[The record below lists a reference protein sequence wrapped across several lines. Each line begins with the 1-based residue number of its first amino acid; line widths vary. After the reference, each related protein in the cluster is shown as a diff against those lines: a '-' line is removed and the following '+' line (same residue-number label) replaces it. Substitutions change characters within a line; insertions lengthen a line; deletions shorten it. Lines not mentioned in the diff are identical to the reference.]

1 MTQSNNEL
9 CSTCAAVDF
18 QKLIYAPTATPG
30 PDPSLNTPLGTLKGI
45 ISRSEKCPVCS
56 LIVDS
61 LRERHKRTPR
71 KHFADVFYRRK
82 PLPEKGEE
90 EADPEVEEYG
100 MRVTWGGED
109 IKCSIGPQFFCEVR
123 EDVANLRLA
132 ERKDDLFV
140 HRLLL
145 MLEPNPYASLSFMA
159 SDCVRFHA
167 IWSKEDSSDSPGE
180 FDLKGRLVSP
190 QGSGRQVGEH
200 LDMSLV
206 KGWLDKCEKEHRD
219 KCCNPAWLVGSD
231 DTWLEPFRAIDV
243 KERRI
248 VNLPAQSR
256 YIALSYVWGASS
268 QTPEQQARRR
278 LTNENF
284 SRLSQVDGLDGVSL
298 PKTVEDAIELTSK
311 MGERYL
317 WVDALCIIQDDIQ
330 DLSHQ
335 TSRMDLVYS
344 RALFTIIAACGEDS
358 ESGLSGLPGRER
370 DIFKRSVRLS
380 PEGFH
385 LAPTA
390 GLFVNAPLE
399 RSTWNTRG
407 WTFQERILSRRVMV
421 FTPFQ
426 VFWICEDAMWDEEV
440 ILELPKPR
448 VRVFSL
454 AFGCND
460 EWDDGDPKFSREAL
474 STYIL
479 QFSIREFTFSA
490 DVLPA
495 FLGVVRRYEHLNNE
509 TMHWG
514 LPTELFDQALTW
526 QAGTSRREEM
536 HRVVC
541 GDGEAREVPYPS
553 WSWLGWTGLIS
564 PILHNHELWGKTSMG
579 ETGAEL
585 LFYRLLS
592 DGEVRLVEG
601 LRQAGDSGLKWKGE
615 SVVNGPIA
623 IDDLI
628 VSKMESIGI
637 SEAERQT
644 SLAND
649 TGRLVFWTSHAMAN
663 AKVGE
668 QKLLLHVQ
676 DQVLELNASFSQ
688 SFKDVSRYEDDGL
701 SPWPG
706 NTYMIIEKGTDRAI
720 TLTSTGL
727 YLQDIEK
734 DPNANNH
741 WLCVDSHNYIG
752 FFNTKVRVYMG
763 HDGGNGMLASAGV
776 LNDWELMVPRHHP
789 DGGYQLLMPYWS
801 SAMMMVTAEEDGG
814 SVLRTKHGT
823 TLWQFVQ
830 V

>member
-1 MTQSNNEL
+1 MTQSSNEL

-18 QKLIYAPTATPG
+18 QKLIYAPTSRPG
-30 PDPSLNTPLGTLKGI
+30 PDDPSPNTPLGTLKDI
-45 ISRSEKCPVCS
+45 ISRSEKCLVCS

-71 KHFADVFYRRK
+71 EHFADVFYGSK
-82 PLPEKGEE
+82 PLPENREE
-90 EADPEVEEYG
+90 ETDPEVEEYG
-100 MRVTWGGED
+100 MRATWGGED
-109 IKCSIGPQFFCEVR
+109 IKCSIEPQFFCEVQD
-123 EDVANLRLA
+123 DVANVRLA
-132 ERKDDLFV
+132 ERKDRLFV

-145 MLEPNPYASLSFMA
+145 TLEPNPYAVLSFMA
-159 SDCVRFHA
+159 TDWVRLHA
-167 IWSKEDSSDSPGE
+167 IWLKGDSSDGPGE
-180 FDLKGRLVSP
+180 FDLNGRLISL
-190 QGSGRQVGEH
+190 QGSGRQVGEL
-200 LDMSLV
+200 LDISLV
-206 KGWLDKCEKEHRD
+206 KGWLDKCEKEHGD
-219 KCCNPAWLVGSD
+219 KCCNPAWLAGSD
-231 DTWLEPFRAIDV
+231 DTWLDPFRAIDV

-268 QTPEQQARRR
+268 QAHEQKIQRR

-284 SRLSQVDGLDGVSL
+284 SRLAQVNSLDGVSL

-317 WVDALCIIQDDIQ
+317 WVDALCIIQDDIK

-344 RALFTIIAACGEDS
+344 RALFTIIAACGDDS

-370 DIFKRSVRLS
+370 DIFQRSVRLS

-407 WTFQERILSRRVMV
+407 WTFQERILSRRIMV
-421 FTPFQ
+421 FTPSQ

-474 STYIL
+474 ATYIL
-479 QFSIREFTFSA
+479 QFSIRQFTFSA
-490 DVLPA
+490 DALPA
-495 FLGVVRRYEHLNNE
+495 FLGVIRRYEHLNNE

-541 GDGEAREVPYPS
+541 GDGEVREVPYPS
-553 WSWLGWTGLIS
+553 WSWLGWTGLIG
-564 PILHNHELWGKTSMG
+564 PTLHNYELWGKTNMG

-585 LFYRLLS
+585 VFYGLLS

-601 LRQAGDSGLKWKGE
+601 LGQAGDSGLKWKGE
-615 SVVNGPIA
+615 SVVKGPIA
-623 IDDLI
+623 TDDLI
-628 VSKMESIGI
+628 ISKMETIGI
-637 SEAERQT
+637 SEAERQVKP
-644 SLAND
+644 AYD
-649 TGRLVFWTSHAMAN
+649 TGRLVFWTSHAVVK
-663 AKVGE
+663 AKVGQE
-668 QKLLLHVQ
+668 KLFIHVEV
-676 DQVLELNASFSQ
+676 QVLELNASFSQ
-688 SFKDVSRYEDDGL
+688 SFRDASRYGEDGSSLKPAEETQTVDLIFISRSYEIANAGETGKL
-701 SPWPG
+701 NVLLVEQTAPG
-706 NTYMIIEKGTDRAI
+706 SGIWSRVGVAIIEETDWIR
-720 TLTSTGL
+720 L
-727 YLQDIEK
+727 EPK
-734 DPNANNH
+734 
-741 WLCVDSHNYIG
+741 
-752 FFNTKVRVYMG
+752 
-763 HDGGNGMLASAGV
+763 
-776 LNDWELMVPRHHP
+776 WEMVIL
-789 DGGYQLLMPYWS
+789 G
-801 SAMMMVTAEEDGG
+801 
-814 SVLRTKHGT
+814 
-823 TLWQFVQ
+823 
-830 V
+830 